1 MTGSTGG
8 PNANMTVSANG
19 LTFLYNREAQ
29 KGVSNKPHW
38 PGGSSG
44 VTLGPGY
51 DLGHRTAAQIVSDLT
66 KIGVESSAAEVLS
79 QAAGLTGTNAQ
90 TFAKANSS
98 AVNLTQAQEE
108 ALLNIALPSYQDNV
122 RSCVKVAVNQN
133 QFDAMVSLD
142 YNIGG
147 GNFKNSSVVAN
158 INKGDF
164 VAAANSFKLW
174 NKSGGVVVQG
184 LVNRRE
190 LEVALFNTPV

>member
-1 MTGSTGG
+1 MAG
-8 PNANMTVSANG
+8 PNANMSVSPNG

-29 KGVSNKPHW
+29 AGVSNKPHW

-51 DLGHRTAAQIVSDLT
+51 DLGHRTAPQIVADLT
-66 KIGVESSAAEVLS
+66 SIGVASSAAEALS
-79 QAAGLTGTNAQ
+79 KAAGLTGTDAQ
-90 TFAKANSS
+90 TFAKANAN
-98 AVNLTQAQEE
+98 AVNLTQSQEE
-108 ALLNIALPSYQDNV
+108 ALLNLALPTYQQHVQNY
-122 RSCVKVAVNQN
+122 VKVPVNQN

-158 INKGDF
+158 LNKGD
-164 VAAANSFKLW
+164 VAAAAESFKLW
-174 NKSGGVVVQG
+174 NKSGGKVVQG

>member
-1 MTGSTGG
+1 MAG
-8 PNANMTVSANG
+8 PNANMSVSPNG

-29 KGVSNKPHW
+29 TGVSNKPHW

-51 DLGHRTAAQIVSDLT
+51 DLGHRTASQIIADLT
-66 KIGVESSAAEVLS
+66 SIGVSSSAAETLS
-79 QAAGLTGTNAQ
+79 AAAGLTGTDAQ
-90 TFAKANSS
+90 TFAKANSN
-98 AVNLTQAQEE
+98 AVNLTQSQKE
-108 ALLNIALPSYQDNV
+108 ALLNLALPTYQQHVQNYV
-122 RSCVKVAVNQN
+122 TVPVNQN

-158 INKGDF
+158 LNKGD
-164 VAAANSFKLW
+164 VAAAAESFKLW
-174 NKSGGVVVQG
+174 NKSGGKVVQG

>member
-1 MTGSTGG
+1 MAG
-8 PNANMTVSANG
+8 PNANMSVSPNG

-29 KGVSNKPHW
+29 AGVSNKPHW

-51 DLGHRTAAQIVSDLT
+51 DLGHRTAAQIISDLT
-66 KIGVESSAAEVLS
+66 SIGVSSSAAETLS
-79 QAAGLTGTNAQ
+79 KAAGLTGTDAQ
-90 TFAKANSS
+90 TFAKANAN
-98 AVNLTQAQEE
+98 AVNLTQSQEE
-108 ALLNIALPSYQDNV
+108 ALLRLVLPTYQQHV
-122 RSCVKVAVNQN
+122 QTYVTVPVNQN

-147 GNFKNSSVVAN
+147 GNFKNSSVVAYL
-158 INKGDF
+158 NKGD
-164 VAAANSFKLW
+164 VAAAAESFKLW
-174 NKSGGVVVQG
+174 NKSGGKVVQG

>member
-1 MTGSTGG
+1 MAS
-8 PNANMTVSANG
+8 PNANMSVSPNG

-29 KGVSNKPHW
+29 AGVSNKPHW

-66 KIGVESSAAEVLS
+66 NVGVSSSAAEVLS
-79 QAAGLTGTNAQ
+79 KAAGLTGTAAQ
-90 TFAKANSS
+90 TFAQANSN
-98 AVNLTQAQEE
+98 AVNLTQAQQET
-108 ALLNIALPSYQDNV
+108 LLNLALPPYQQDV
-122 RSCVKVAVNQN
+122 RTYVTVQVNQN

-147 GNFKNSSVVAN
+147 GNFKNSSVVTN
-158 INKGDF
+158 LNKGD
-164 VAAANSFKLW
+164 VAAAAESFKLW
-174 NKSGGVVVQG
+174 NKSGGKVVQG
-184 LVNRRE
+184 LINRRE

>member
-1 MTGSTGG
+1 MAG
-8 PNANMTVSANG
+8 PNSNMSVSPNG

-29 KGVSNKPHW
+29 AGVSNKPHW

-51 DLGHRTAAQIVSDLT
+51 DLGHRTAAQIVADLT
-66 KIGVESSAAEVLS
+66 SIGVASSAAEALS
-79 QAAGLTGTNAQ
+79 KAAGLTGTDAQ
-90 TFAKANSS
+90 TFAKANAN
-98 AVNLTQAQEE
+98 AVNLTQSQEE
-108 ALLNIALPSYQDNV
+108 ALLNLALPTYQQHVQNYV
-122 RSCVKVAVNQN
+122 LVPVNQN

-147 GNFKNSSVVAN
+147 GNFKSSSVVAN
-158 INKGDF
+158 LNKGD
-164 VAAANSFKLW
+164 VAAAAESFKLW
-174 NKSGGVVVQG
+174 NKSGGKVVQG